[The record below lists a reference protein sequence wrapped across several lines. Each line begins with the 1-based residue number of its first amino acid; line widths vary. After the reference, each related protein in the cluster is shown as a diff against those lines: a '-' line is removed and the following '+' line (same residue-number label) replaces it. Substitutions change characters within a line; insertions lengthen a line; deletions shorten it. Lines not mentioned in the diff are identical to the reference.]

1 MGGPKD
7 LVRIA
12 EHTVTA
18 ALGIRLA
25 RTLYGRWRL
34 MQAEERERLAEIA
47 ERVKQSAL
55 DLRGS
60 GDPRAAERDLHEA
73 NERFAAAL
81 LESAEADPGLDEIEV
96 RRLRED
102 LRRELERISTA
113 EIEAHRTKPAA
124 EPRE

>member
-1 MGGPKD
+1 M
-7 LVRIA
+7 A

-25 RTLYGRWRL
+25 RSLHGRWRV
-34 MQAEERERLAEIA
+34 MQAEERQRLAEIA
-47 ERVKQSAL
+47 ERVKETAL

-60 GDPRAAERDLHEA
+60 GDPEAAERDLHEA
-73 NERFAAAL
+73 NEQLAAAMV
-81 LESAEADPGLDEIEV
+81 ESAEADPEFDEIEV
-96 RRLRED
+96 TRLRED

-113 EIEAHRTKPAA
+113 EIEAHRMKPAK

>member
-1 MGGPKD
+1 VAGAKD

-34 MQAEERERLAEIA
+34 MRSEERERLTQIA
-47 ERVKQSAL
+47 ERVKESAL

-73 NERFAAAL
+73 NEHLAAAIV
-81 LESAEADPGLDEIEV
+81 ESAEADPEIDEIEV

-113 EIEAHRTKPAA
+113 EISAYRTNEAGNRPG
-124 EPRE
+124 